1 MSDNHTTSTASTE
14 TSGGSGQDQSGPAAP
29 PDVMTQLRDAHRAL
43 GDAVT
48 NRLAAETP
56 PPAA

>member
-1 MSDNHTTSTASTE
+1 MSDNHTASTE

-29 PDVMTQLRDAHRAL
+29 PDVMAQVRAAYDAV